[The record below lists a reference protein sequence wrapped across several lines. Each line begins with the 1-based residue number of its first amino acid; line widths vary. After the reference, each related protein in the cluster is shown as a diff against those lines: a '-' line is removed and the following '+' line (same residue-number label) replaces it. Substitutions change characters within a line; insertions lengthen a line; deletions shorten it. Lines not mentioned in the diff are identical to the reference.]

1 MSLNNRSLFSYI
13 AIITFAVIVSFL
25 VGAGTFI
32 SLKKEV
38 EIKVNEKTYS
48 VNTMKNKVGEAIKH
62 ARIDL
67 MPQDYISVGLDQVL
81 SNKDVNKVV
90 IKKAIPINIFVDGEE
105 INGYSWKRTVKE
117 AIELN
122 NILLSQN
129 DRLSNASFSDEI
141 YPEMNIEIIRVEE
154 KIVKEDEEIPYS
166 VVTKDNN
173 YLDQGIR
180 RIVREGKDGQ
190 KEKKFKVVLENGIET
205 AKELID
211 EYIISEPVDKIV
223 ELGTV
228 MTYNTA
234 RGGPIRYT
242 KVLDVSAT
250 SYTANFECT
259 GKNPG
264 HPQFGITR
272 SGTRA
277 RRGVIAVDPR
287 VIPLGTKVYVEIAGN
302 IPDYGFAV
310 AEDTG
315 GAIKGN
321 IIDLYFEDEET
332 VYQWG
337 RKRAKVY
344 ILAD

>member
-1 MSLNNRSLFSYI
+1 MSLNNRGVFSHI
-13 AIITFAVIVSFL
+13 AIITCALIVSFL

-32 SLKKEV
+32 SFEKEV
-38 EIKVNEKTYS
+38 EFKVNEEIYS
-48 VNTMKNKVGEAIKH
+48 VKTMENTVGEAIEH
-62 ARIDL
+62 TPIDL
-67 MPQDYISVGLDQVL
+67 IPEDYINVGLDQEL
-81 SNKDVNKVV
+81 SSKDVNKVV
-90 IKKAIPINIFVDGEE
+90 IKKAVPINILVDGKE
-105 INGYSWKRTVKE
+105 IKGYSWKKTVRE
-117 AIELN
+117 AIDLN
-122 NILLSQN
+122 NIKISQK
-129 DRLSNASFSDEI
+129 DRLNNASFSDAI
-141 YPEMNIEIIRVEE
+141 YPGMNIEIIRVEE
-154 KIVKEDEEIPYS
+154 KIVKEEEEIAYS

-173 YLDQGIR
+173 YLDKGIR
-180 RIVREGKDGQ
+180 RIIREGKDGQ

-205 AKELID
+205 AKELLD

-242 KVLDVSAT
+242 QVLDVAAT

-337 RKRAKVY
+337 KKRAKVY
-344 ILAD
+344 ILAN